1 MEKHNAYVET
11 SEDLTVPEEVL
22 AARTAP
28 DQVDLRS
35 MPWFF
40 DNIPKQNALELLKEH
55 VEDGS
60 FIIRE
65 SDTYGQFAMSWIAQG
80 RNIKHAEIPMVNGL
94 YFLENAAFHSLQ
106 SLINFAV
113 EQNFIS
119 MPLANKELHKCASQQ
134 RIKRRMGRLS
144 FAGGV
149 KVYGRYSLLRGQK

>member
-80 RNIKHAEIPMVNGL
+80 RNIKHAKIPMVNGF
-94 YFLENAAFHSLQ
+94 YFLDFDALNSFDSLQ
-106 SLINFAV
+106 SLVNFNMAR
-113 EQNFIS
+113 NLIS
-119 MPLANKELHKCASQQ
+119 VPLANKELHKRASQQ
-134 RIKRRMGRLS
+134 RFKRRM
-144 FAGGV
+144 
-149 KVYGRYSLLRGQK
+149 